1 MKSGNII
8 EYMDDGNIVLGY
20 ILSVES
26 VSAAGRKK
34 ENFRIV
40 TEKNKI
46 TNITASK
53 IINCEQSH
61 ISEKTNQAAIASRLI
76 EMRERRRQMAQSVPL
91 AEIRELIMLESQQAF
106 GAREIAAAYY
116 GANFTNDEASAV
128 VRNIFVKN
136 PYFKRKEDYFFP
148 ASDEDVARF
157 LDRRGKGRFKNASR
171 RSSRAT
177 WRISNRAVMHLTRA
191 NFSLKNIR
199 RKSSF

>member
-8 EYMDDGNIVLGY
+8 EYIDDGNIVLGY

-61 ISEKTNQAAIASRLI
+61 ISEKT
-76 EMRERRRQMAQSVPL
+76 
-91 AEIRELIMLESQQAF
+91 
-106 GAREIAAAYY
+106 
-116 GANFTNDEASAV
+116 
-128 VRNIFVKN
+128 
-136 PYFKRKEDYFFP
+136 
-148 ASDEDVARF
+148 
-157 LDRRGKGRFKNASR
+157 
-171 RSSRAT
+171 
-177 WRISNRAVMHLTRA
+177 
-191 NFSLKNIR
+191 
-199 RKSSF
+199 